1 MNDLLEIKTQY
12 IWENGSYKSRKEMTM
27 YLSIDNNDAT
37 TKNYFAI
44 NKIGRKTSIKL
55 VKIEDENV
63 KEFRKVNIDNHIRK
77 LLIESL
83 KAYKKAMNLHPLFKK
98 IIRPTLTPFV
108 HNFLEQWMQV
118 HGLFVS
124 L

>member
-1 MNDLLEIKTQY
+1 MNDILERKTQY

-27 YLSIDNNDAT
+27 YLSIDNDAT

-83 KAYKKAMNLHPLFKK
+83 KAYTTEGSNKTSARDVLTMTINTLFETGF
-98 IIRPTLTPFV
+98 TLK
-108 HNFLEQWMQV
+108 
-118 HGLFVS
+118 S
-124 L
+124 